1 MIDIRVQ
8 RNHFEKQ
15 LKIVET
21 AYSEYQKQ
29 KKIEDLLTVRFDIL
43 SLDEQKLLDPKFDMQ
58 GLENEK
64 SLLEDKIGNIST
76 EFGIVISV
84 EKKLSE
90 KVKLFQTKC
99 KELEEKLLNAQSVSS
114 AEVRAL
120 KREITTEKEKS
131 STLEQN
137 YQIYKQEASEQMN
150 QQFEQ
155 MKRQKQEIEDGFKN
169 ELLKG
174 NSLLKEKADLL
185 REAQQKESILRTSL

>member
-1 MIDIRVQ
+1 M
-8 RNHFEKQ
+8 
-15 LKIVET
+15 
-21 AYSEYQKQ
+21 
-29 KKIEDLLTVRFDIL
+29 
-43 SLDEQKLLDPKFDMQ
+43 
-58 GLENEK
+58 
-64 SLLEDKIGNIST
+64 
-76 EFGIVISV
+76 ISV

-150 QQFEQ
+150 
-155 MKRQKQEIEDGFKN
+155 
-169 ELLKG
+169 
-174 NSLLKEKADLL
+174 
-185 REAQQKESILRTSL
+185 